1 MLAKY
6 VARRFLASL
15 IVVLGVTAI
24 TLALMKTTSGSYVPG
39 IDLDPALR
47 LEDIARLRAQLGLDE
62 PPQVWYATWLWNV
75 IHGDFGRSMIDGS
88 RVTDHIF
95 ERLPN
100 TIELTAT
107 AIVIGVLVAVPL
119 GVIGALRRGSKA
131 DHGLTVVSVAG
142 FAVPQFW
149 MGLMLILIFSV
160 TLEQHGLPWLPSSGA
175 FSAFQGGDFLD
186 RLQHLIL
193 PATVLSFFYTSTWS
207 RFIRSSMLEVLSQD
221 YIRTARAKGMS
232 PSRVAELDMPAAGIE
247 TGAARPAQS
256 YWNESWERLRGNRL
270 GGAAG
275 LLIVV
280 LALIAVMAPLLSA
293 VLTHAQPQTIDLS
306 STFARPGAGG
316 HLLGADELGRD
327 TLTRLIWGAL
337 VSLGVAFL
345 TVAMSLTVGTAVGMM
360 AGYYGGWL
368 DDVLMRF
375 VDMVLAIPAIFLFIL
390 MSILIRPNAITL
402 AAIVA
407 SVGWGSVARLVR
419 GEVLSVK
426 QRDFILATRS
436 IGARDSRLMLR
447 HLLPNVLPVLIVAA
461 SLGVGQIILVEA
473 ALDFLGL
480 GIQPPTPS
488 WGNML
493 TNAQSYFFRSGSL
506 VAFPGIT
513 IFITVLASNIFGNAV
528 RDAFDPRLK
537 S

>member
-1 MLAKY
+1 
-6 VARRFLASL
+6 
-15 IVVLGVTAI
+15 
-24 TLALMKTTSGSYVPG
+24 
-39 IDLDPALR
+39 
-47 LEDIARLRAQLGLDE
+47 
-62 PPQVWYATWLWNV
+62 
-75 IHGDFGRSMIDGS
+75 MIG
-88 RVTDHIF
+88 
-95 ERLPN
+95 
-100 TIELTAT
+100 
-107 AIVIGVLVAVPL
+107 
-119 GVIGALRRGSKA
+119 
-131 DHGLTVVSVAG
+131 
-142 FAVPQFW
+142 
-149 MGLMLILIFSV
+149 
-160 TLEQHGLPWLPSSGA
+160 
-175 FSAFQGGDFLD
+175 
-186 RLQHLIL
+186 
-193 PATVLSFFYTSTWS
+193 
-207 RFIRSSMLEVLSQD
+207 
-221 YIRTARAKGMS
+221 
-232 PSRVAELDMPAAGIE
+232 PSRVAELDVPAAGVE

-256 YWNESWERLRGNRL
+256 YWNESWERLRANRV
-270 GGAAG
+270 GMAAG

-280 LALIAVMAPLLSA
+280 FALIALLAPLFSL
-293 VLTHAQPQTIDLS
+293 VVTHVQPQTINLDD
-306 STFARPGAGG
+306 TFFRPGLR
-316 HLLGADELGRD
+316 HLLGTDELGRD
-327 TLTRLIWGAL
+327 TLTRLIWGAR

-345 TVAMSLTVGTAVGMM
+345 TVAMSLSVGTTVGMV
-360 AGYYGGWL
+360 AGYYGGWI

-390 MSILIRPNAITL
+390 MSILFRPNAITL

-419 GEVLSVK
+419 VLRPLDRPDDLVRGEVLSVK

-436 IGARDSRLMLR
+436 IGAGDARLMVR

-461 SLGVGQIILVEA
+461 SLGVGQIILIEA

-493 TNAQSYFFRSGSL
+493 TNAQSYFFRSGFL